1 VKIALPARRDGDSA
15 PSMGLGHRV
24 RDLRHAFFFQLLA
37 GTLAVS
43 LPLLLGLSIG
53 LTYLSAQQI
62 TLAASDHAGANASSA
77 AIAVSDWVAE
87 RQRELSQVA
96 RGEQDQ
102 VDSPGI
108 ASTIRGLGA
117 VYPNFKLVEIVDRTG
132 RNVATTSSGG
142 ALDAASASWFAA
154 SLLKPT
160 TQSIHQ
166 VPGGLEWLMTSP
178 IVGSDNVP
186 QGVAIGNLQIANLGS
201 QLREFDPG
209 NVDQT
214 EVYLVDA
221 QGMLLYSSDWV
232 GLTDAAAMQAKGTL
246 RLKASGPAVSAALGG
261 ASGSLRT
268 LDYNG
273 VDVVAGY
280 APVPA
285 LGWAVISAT
294 SVGAA
299 LATIGDQV
307 RLAALLVVFS
317 ALLLAAFAY
326 VFARIATRPIAELGR
341 ASQLV
346 AAGDLSSRVAPSGAR
361 EIRDLGNAFNAMIA
375 RLEAIMARLGGAARE
390 LAATTQQQTAAATQT
405 SASMEELARTS
416 TSIADTIDLVAEQA
430 DETRSNL
437 EQAQVDFTASGERTQ
452 ALASRVDEIKVILQ
466 LMREIADQTNLLA
479 LNAAIEAARAGDAG
493 RGFAVVADEVR
504 RLAER
509 SKSSAADIARIVEGA
524 SVESNDTLIAMEKG
538 ARQMQQGLAM
548 MQQVAEA
555 SAHVQMTTQQQRSA
569 TQQVVEAMEQITIGS
584 RQIATTAQ
592 QISELALER
601 DRRSPEG

>member
-1 VKIALPARRDGDSA
+1 
-15 PSMGLGHRV
+15 MGLGHRV
-24 RDLRHAFFFQLLA
+24 RDLRHAFSFQLLA

-142 ALDAASASWFAA
+142 ALDAASASWFAD

-214 EVYLVDA
+214 QVYLVDA

-232 GLTDAAAMQAKGTL
+232 GLPDAAAMQAKGTL

-317 ALLLAAFAY
+317 ALPLPAFAY
-326 VFARIATRPIAELGR
+326 VSARIPTRP
-341 ASQLV
+341 
-346 AAGDLSSRVAPSGAR
+346 
-361 EIRDLGNAFNAMIA
+361 F
-375 RLEAIMARLGGAARE
+375 RE
-390 LAATTQQQTAAATQT
+390 LRRP
-405 SASMEELARTS
+405 SPPGPARHPS
-416 TSIADTIDLVAEQA
+416 
-430 DETRSNL
+430 
-437 EQAQVDFTASGERTQ
+437 
-452 ALASRVDEIKVILQ
+452 
-466 LMREIADQTNLLA
+466 
-479 LNAAIEAARAGDAG
+479 
-493 RGFAVVADEVR
+493 
-504 RLAER
+504 
-509 SKSSAADIARIVEGA
+509 
-524 SVESNDTLIAMEKG
+524 
-538 ARQMQQGLAM
+538 
-548 MQQVAEA
+548 
-555 SAHVQMTTQQQRSA
+555 
-569 TQQVVEAMEQITIGS
+569 
-584 RQIATTAQ
+584 
-592 QISELALER
+592 
-601 DRRSPEG
+601 